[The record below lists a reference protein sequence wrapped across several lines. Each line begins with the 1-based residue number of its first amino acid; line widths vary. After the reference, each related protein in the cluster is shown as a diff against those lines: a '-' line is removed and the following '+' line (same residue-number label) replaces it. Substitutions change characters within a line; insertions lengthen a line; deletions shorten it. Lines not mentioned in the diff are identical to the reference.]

1 MKVLVTGGAGYIG
14 SITTRRLLAE
24 NHEVLVYDN
33 LSTGFRE
40 AIPSP
45 AKFVFGDIRDGAL
58 LGRVMKDEKIEA
70 IIHFAAK
77 LIVPESVEKPLEYYE
92 TNVLGGLR
100 VIEAARANGVKAFI
114 FSSTAAVYGNPETSP
129 VSEQASLSPLNPYG
143 ASKAMIE
150 RVLMDLQATLPS
162 VSLRYFNVAGASAD
176 LKSGQRTKSATHLV
190 KVAAEVACGKRPSM
204 AIFGTDYSTVDGT
217 GVRDYIHVED
227 LADAHLLALNY
238 LVDGGKSLVLN
249 CGYGRGFSVRQVIS
263 AMEKV
268 SGQKITVHS
277 QQRRAGDA
285 AEIVASPAK
294 IFEVFPWSPKWDSLD
309 EICRMAYEFER
320 TLS

>member
-14 SITTRRLLAE
+14 SITSRRLLAA
-24 NHEVLVYDN
+24 NHEVIVYDN

-40 AIPSP
+40 AIPSN

-58 LGRVMKDEKIEA
+58 VGRVIKDEKISA

-77 LIVPESVEKPLEYYE
+77 LIVPESVAKPLEYYE

-100 VIEAARANGVKAFI
+100 VIEAARMNGVKAFI
-114 FSSTAAVYGNPETSP
+114 FSSTAAVYGNPAMSP
-129 VSEQASLSPLNPYG
+129 VTEMSALSPLNPYG

-150 RVLMDLQATLPS
+150 KVLTEAGEILPS
-162 VSLRYFNVAGASAD
+162 VSLRYFNVAGASSD
-176 LKSGQRTKSATHLV
+176 LQAGQRTKSATHLV
-190 KVAAEVACGKRPSM
+190 KVAAEVACGKRESM
-204 AIFGTDYSTVDGT
+204 AIFGTDYPTADGT

-227 LADAHLLALNY
+227 LAEAHLLALNY
-238 LVDGGKSLVLN
+238 LIDGGKSLILN
-249 CGYGRGFSVRQVIS
+249 CGYGRGFSVREVIS

-268 SGQKITVHS
+268 SGKKIQIIE

-285 AEIVASPAK
+285 AEIVASPKK
-294 IFEVFPWSPKWDSLD
+294 IHDVFRWTPKWDNLE
-309 EICRMAYEFER
+309 EICRMAYNFER
-320 TLS
+320 SLS